1 MRITVD
7 VLLIVGL
14 ILNFVKAGDLILR
27 PHQLKWF
34 QDRFEHLTLWLDFTK
49 PLKAL
54 KTLTSDDGR
63 LALLMLAY
71 VPAIVF
77 FAATQALQ
85 TPEPKGVSLI
95 TYLNFGI
102 LIFLIKRGLPVTSWL
117 LGDGRV
123 SSFLKRFLVLS
134 IGQLAALVPL
144 VLSGLSTA
152 YLSDHSKEH
161 LLLGVLF
168 VVDAL
173 VLFALVLLNLVYST
187 IWLACFLT
195 IVASSILLILEM
207 LLKFARGI
215 AWRIVEYNKGAF
227 AAIVLIVTVAL
238 GLIDFYLKFYK

>member
-34 QDRFEHLTLWLDFTK
+34 QDKVEHMTLWLDFTK

-54 KTLTSDDGR
+54 KTLTGDDGR
-63 LALLMLAY
+63 LALLVLGY
-71 VPAIVF
+71 VPAIFF
-77 FAATQALQ
+77 FAVTQAIQ
-85 TPEPKGVSLI
+85 PSEPKGISLF

-102 LIFLIKRGLPVTSWL
+102 LILLIKKGLPITRWL
-117 LGDGRV
+117 VGDGRIT
-123 SSFLKRFLVLS
+123 SFLKRFMLLS
-134 IGQLAALVPL
+134 IGQLVALVCL
-144 VLSGLSTA
+144 VLSVRSTG
-152 YLSDHSKEH
+152 YLSDHSNEH
-161 LLLGVLF
+161 FLLGALF
-168 VVDAL
+168 VVDIL
-173 VLFALVLLNLVYST
+173 VAVALVLLNLAYST

-195 IVASSILLILEM
+195 IIASSFLLMFEL

-227 AAIVLIVTVAL
+227 AAIILIVTVAL
-238 GLIDFYLKFYK
+238 GLTDFYLKFYK

>member
-1 MRITVD
+1 MHITVD

-34 QDRFEHLTLWLDFTK
+34 QDRFEHMTLWLDFTK

-63 LALLMLAY
+63 LALLVLGY
-71 VPAIVF
+71 VPAIFVL
-77 FAATQALQ
+77 AATQAPQ
-85 TPEPKGVSLI
+85 ASEPKGISLI

-102 LIFLIKRGLPVTSWL
+102 LIFLIKKGLPITRWL
-117 LGDGRV
+117 FGDGRV
-123 SSFLKRFLVLS
+123 TSFLKRFMLLS
-134 IGQLAALVPL
+134 IGQLVALVCL
-144 VLSGLSTA
+144 VLSVRLIV
-152 YLSDHSKEH
+152 YLSDHSNEH
-161 LLLGVLF
+161 FLLGALF
-168 VVDAL
+168 VVDIL
-173 VLFALVLLNLVYST
+173 VLLALALLNLVYST

-195 IVASSILLILEM
+195 IVASSILLIFEI
-207 LLKFARGI
+207 LLRFARGI

>member
-1 MRITVD
+1 MHIAVD
-7 VLLIVGL
+7 ALLIVGL

-34 QDRFEHLTLWLDFTK
+34 QGRIEHLTLWLDLTK

-54 KTLTSDDGR
+54 RTLTGEEGR
-63 LALLMLAY
+63 LALLVLGY
-71 VPAIVF
+71 VPAIFF

-85 TPEPKGVSLI
+85 EREPIGVSFI

-102 LIFLIKRGLPVTSWL
+102 LIVLIKSGLPITRWL
-117 LGDGRV
+117 LGDGRLI
-123 SSFLKRFLVLS
+123 SFLKRFVVLT
-134 IGQLAALVPL
+134 IGELAALVSLRLAALPME
-144 VLSGLSTA
+144 

-161 LLLGVLF
+161 FLLGTLF
-168 VVDAL
+168 VLDILVLLAL
-173 VLFALVLLNLVYST
+173 VLFDLVYST

-195 IVASSILLILEM
+195 IVASSILLSFEI
-207 LLKFARGI
+207 LLKFVRGI

-227 AAIVLIVTVAL
+227 AAIILIVTAAL